1 MHAER
6 CPVCNGKGVVPS
18 DFYEIRNKPMGYYDG
33 GSTTGMQ
40 QPAVLCKSCNGT
52 GVVHVPDGNVN
63 EYTFKPT
70 WTGDWEY
77 TNEEGPTLGNTS
89 GHTS

>member
-6 CPVCNGKGVVPS
+6 CPVCNGKGVVPFN
-18 DFYEIRNKPMGYYDG
+18 FYDI
-33 GSTTGMQ
+33 
-40 QPAVLCKSCNGT
+40 QPATNNFPYETTTAGTVSTQPCRSCGGT
-52 GVVHVPDGNVN
+52 GVVNVPDGDG
-63 EYTFKPT
+63 YSFKPT

-89 GHTS
+89 DHTS

>member
-1 MHAER
+1 MAHAER

-33 GSTTGMQ
+33 GTTTGMQ
-40 QPAVLCKSCNGT
+40 QPAVPCRSCGGT
-52 GVVHVPDGNVN
+52 GVVNVPDGNG
-63 EYTFKPT
+63 YSFKPT

-89 GHTS
+89 DHTS